1 MKINITVLGRI
12 GDMIIATAAFRAI
25 KDKYPDA
32 ELHVLA
38 GRQNSTVIENNPDVD
53 KIRILDKSPLKL
65 IRLISSLR
73 KEKFDYYIDPKD
85 HPSTESSKLAAL
97 CGAKIKIG
105 FNKPGVKIFDYS
117 IASNKDNY
125 DLHFSERCLNTLEHI
140 GIKSYSGSLKPLLFP
155 TEQSLRKAGK
165 ILDQIENKPIVFINV
180 SASNPER
187 MFSAEK
193 WGELINYI
201 LKIKYKSEYK
211 IVINAAP
218 AEKHI
223 ADELKNRFP
232 EIIIPE
238 SKSMDEVLA
247 LTEVISER
255 NSQSFMIT
263 PDTSLVHVAS
273 AFNMPIIAIYN
284 GRDEVFKKFSPQSDK
299 RISVKAAEGEWSIED
314 ITVKTLIEAI
324 DKITI

>member
-25 KDKYPDA
+25 KEKYPDA

-38 GRQNSTVIENNPDVD
+38 GRQNSSVIENNPDVD

-85 HPSTESSKLAAL
+85 HPSTESAKFAAL
-97 CGAKIKIG
+97 SGANIKIG
-105 FNKPGVKIFDYS
+105 FNQPGVKIFDHS
-117 IASNKDNY
+117 VASDKENY
-125 DLHFSERCLNTLEHI
+125 DLHFSKRCINTLEHI
-140 GIKSYSGSLKPLLFP
+140 GIKSYSGAFKPYLFP
-155 TEQSLRKAGK
+155 AKQSLEKAEHQ
-165 ILDQIENKPIVFINV
+165 LDQIENKPIVFVNV
-180 SASNPER
+180 SASNAER

-193 WGELINYI
+193 WSELINYI

-218 AEKHI
+218 AEKQI
-223 ADELKNRFP
+223 ADKLKNQFS
-232 EIIIPE
+232 EIVVPK
-238 SKSMDEVLA
+238 SKSMDEVIALA
-247 LTEVISER
+247 EVISER
-255 NSQSFMIT
+255 NSKSFMIT

-284 GRDEVFKKFSPQSDK
+284 GRDEVFKKFSPLSDK
-299 RISVKAAEGEWSIED
+299 RISVRAADREWSIED
-314 ITVKTLIEAI
+314 IAVKTLIEAI